1 MRFELWLGML
11 NTYHCC
17 NTSTKIFANRAY
29 ILEQIELLA
38 IRSYSAGKRS
48 TKSAKMGST
57 HGIISVVSIAAN
69 ALFIFPCV
77 LQCAFNFDF
86 TNAVFDINWR
96 VDNIVVAIKML
107 DKFCDPAF
115 VFEFF

>member
-17 NTSTKIFANRAY
+17 NTSTEIFANRAY
-29 ILEQIELLA
+29 ILEQIKLLA

-57 HGIISVVSIAAN
+57 HGIISVVGIAAN
-69 ALFIFPCV
+69 ALFIFPRV

-86 TNAVFDINWR
+86 AHAVFDINR
-96 VDNIVVAIKML
+96 GVDNIIVAIKML